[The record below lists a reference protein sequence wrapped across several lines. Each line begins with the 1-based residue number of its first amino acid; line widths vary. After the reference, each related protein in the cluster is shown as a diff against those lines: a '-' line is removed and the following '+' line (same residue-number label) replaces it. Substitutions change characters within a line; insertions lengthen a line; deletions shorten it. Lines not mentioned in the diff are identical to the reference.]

1 MKTKILLL
9 LAFFFVA
16 NSSSAQDRKLIES
29 YKQPESGIMLF
40 PNKTFAAWT
49 YMTVIR
55 GYYQKRPDGVYLL
68 KPQREPLFLVYG
80 YHNDSIG
87 KDKVRIRFANFEEGK
102 NYIQYENGKTYS
114 VFNDHPNCFSYKYIH
129 TFDRKEVGNTLTL
142 MHHIGYYDEKA
153 SYFFEG
159 EGIKTTLQF
168 SLGAYNDFLIS
179 YEELNH
185 LKADIVFVPME
196 IEGEKGAFFHR
207 GKWPEEELKM
217 VKERLKEIPKEHLKR
232 FFIPKE
238 DPEKINEESISFL
251 YAENIEPPTTLIV
264 SKKENRVVGG
274 SYTSKPFEDDEHRSY
289 LQVRTQGS
297 ITDPKKLKVEP
308 KTIFVSECERPSQR
322 REIMAN

>member
-29 YKQPESGIMLF
+29 YKQSESSIMLF
-40 PNKTFAAWT
+40 PNKTFAALT
-49 YMTVIR
+49 YITVIR

-114 VFNDHPNCFSYKYIH
+114 VFNDNPNCFSYKYIH

-142 MHHIGYYDEKA
+142 IHHIGYYDEEV
-153 SYFFEG
+153 SYLFEG
-159 EGIKTTLQF
+159 EGIKNTLQF
-168 SLGAYNDFLIS
+168 PLGAYNDFLIYYDKLS
-179 YEELNH
+179 RE
-185 LKADIVFVPME
+185 KANVVLVP
-196 IEGEKGAFFHR
+196 IKLEGKKGAFFHR

-217 VKERLKEIPKEHLKR
+217 VKERLKEVPKEDLKR
-232 FFIPKE
+232 FFTPKE
-238 DPEKINEESISFL
+238 EPEKINEESISFL
-251 YAENIEPPTTLIV
+251 YAENIEPPTALIV

-274 SYTSKPFEDDEHRSY
+274 SYTSKPIKDKKYRSY
-289 LQVRTQGS
+289 LQVKTQGS
-297 ITDPKKLKVEP
+297 ITDPKQLKVEP
-308 KTIFVSECERPSQR
+308 KTIFVSECEKPSLR
-322 REIMAN
+322 KEIMAN

>member
-1 MKTKILLL
+1 MLMKTKILLL

-114 VFNDHPNCFSYKYIH
+114 VFNDHPNCFSHEYIH
-129 TFDRKEVGNTLTL
+129 TFDRKEVGSTLTL
-142 MHHIGYYDEKA
+142 IHH
-153 SYFFEG
+153 
-159 EGIKTTLQF
+159 
-168 SLGAYNDFLIS
+168 NDFLIYYDKLS
-179 YEELNH
+179 RE
-185 LKADIVFVPME
+185 KANVVLVPMKL
-196 IEGEKGAFFHR
+196 EGKKGAFFHR

-217 VKERLKEIPKEHLKR
+217 VKERLKKVPKEDLKR
-232 FFIPKE
+232 FFVPKE
-238 DPEKINEESISFL
+238 NPKDISQVSISFL
-251 YAENIEPPTTLIV
+251 YAENIEPPTALV
-264 SKKENRVVGG
+264 FLKKDGTVIGEIQA
-274 SYTSKPFEDDEHRSY
+274 SAPFEDDETRLY
-289 LQVRTQGS
+289 LQVNTQGS
-297 ITDPKKLKVEP
+297 ITDPKQLKVEP
-308 KTIFVSECERPSQR
+308 KTIFVSECEKPSKR
-322 REIMAN
+322 RIYQ

>member
-1 MKTKILLL
+1 MRTKILLL
-9 LAFFFVA
+9 LAFFLVA
-16 NSSSAQDRKLIES
+16 NNLLSQDRKLIES

-114 VFNDHPNCFSYKYIH
+114 VFNDNPNCFSYKYIH

-142 MHHIGYYDEKA
+142 IHHIGYYDEEV
-153 SYFFEG
+153 SYLFEE
-159 EGIKTTLQF
+159 EGIKNTLQF
-168 SLGAYNDFLIS
+168 ALGAYNDFLIS

-185 LKADIVFVPME
+185 LKADMVLVPME
-196 IEGEKGAFFHR
+196 LDGENGAFFHR

-217 VKERLKEIPKEHLKR
+217 VKERLKKVPKGDLKR
-232 FFIPKE
+232 FFVPKE
-238 DPEKINEESISFL
+238 KSKDISQESISFL
-251 YAENIEPPTTLIV
+251 YAENIEPPTALIIQ
-264 SKKENRVVGG
+264 KKDGRVVGG
-274 SYTSKPFEDDEHRSY
+274 SYTSKPFENDEVRLY
-289 LQVRTQGS
+289 LQVKTQGS
-297 ITDPKKLKVEP
+297 ITDPKQLKVEP
-308 KTIFVSECERPSQR
+308 KTIFVSECE
-322 REIMAN
+322 

>member
-1 MKTKILLL
+1 MRTKILLL

-16 NSSSAQDRKLIES
+16 NNLLAQDRKLIES

-102 NYIQYENGKTYS
+102 NYIQYENGKIYS
-114 VFNDHPNCFSYKYIH
+114 VFNDHPNCFSHEYIH
-129 TFDRKEVGNTLTL
+129 TFDRKEVGSTLTL
-142 MHHIGYYDEKA
+142 IHHIGYYDEEV
-153 SYFFEG
+153 SYLFEG
-159 EGIKTTLQF
+159 EGIKNTLQF
-168 SLGAYNDFLIS
+168 DLGAYNDFLIS

-185 LKADIVFVPME
+185 LKADMVLVPME
-196 IEGEKGAFFHR
+196 LDGENGAFFHR

-217 VKERLKEIPKEHLKR
+217 VKERLKEVPKEHLKR
-232 FFIPKE
+232 FFVPKE
-238 DPEKINEESISFL
+238 KSKDISQESISFL
-251 YAENIEPPTTLIV
+251 YAENIEPPTALIV
-264 SKKENRVVGG
+264 QKKDGSVVGG
-274 SYTSKPFEDDEHRSY
+274 SYTSKPFENDEVRLY
-289 LQVRTQGS
+289 LQVKTQGS
-297 ITDPKKLKVEP
+297 ITAPKQLKVEP
-308 KTIFVSECERPSQR
+308 KTIFVSECE
-322 REIMAN
+322 

>member
-1 MKTKILLL
+1 MRTKILLL
-9 LAFFFVA
+9 LAFFLVA
-16 NSSSAQDRKLIES
+16 NNLLSQDRKLIES

-80 YHNDSIG
+80 YHHDSIG

-129 TFDRKEVGNTLTL
+129 TFDRKEVGSTLTL
-142 MHHIGYYDEKA
+142 IHHIGYYDEEV
-153 SYFFEG
+153 SYLFEE
-159 EGIKTTLQF
+159 EGIKNTLQF
-168 SLGAYNDFLIS
+168 ALGAYNDFLIS

-185 LKADIVFVPME
+185 LKADMVLVPME
-196 IEGEKGAFFHR
+196 LDGENGAFFHR

-217 VKERLKEIPKEHLKR
+217 VKERLKKVPKGDLKR
-232 FFIPKE
+232 FFVPKE
-238 DPEKINEESISFL
+238 KSKDISQESISFL
-251 YAENIEPPTTLIV
+251 YAENIEPPTALIIQ
-264 SKKENRVVGG
+264 KKDGRVVGG
-274 SYTSKPFEDDEHRSY
+274 SYTSKPFENDEVRLY
-289 LQVRTQGS
+289 LQVKTQGS
-297 ITDPKKLKVEP
+297 ITDPKQLKVEP
-308 KTIFVSECERPSQR
+308 KTIFVSECE
-322 REIMAN
+322 

>member
-1 MKTKILLL
+1 MRTKILLL
-9 LAFFFVA
+9 LAFFLVA

-114 VFNDHPNCFSYKYIH
+114 VFNDNPNCFSYKYIH

-142 MHHIGYYDEKA
+142 IHHIGYYDEEV
-153 SYFFEG
+153 SYLFEE
-159 EGIKTTLQF
+159 EGIKNTLQF
-168 SLGAYNDFLIS
+168 ALGAYNDFLIS

-185 LKADIVFVPME
+185 LKADMVLVPME
-196 IEGEKGAFFHR
+196 LDGENGAFFHR

-217 VKERLKEIPKEHLKR
+217 VKERLKKVPKGDLKR
-232 FFIPKE
+232 FFVPKE
-238 DPEKINEESISFL
+238 KSKDISQESISFL
-251 YAENIEPPTTLIV
+251 YAENIEPPTALIIQ
-264 SKKENRVVGG
+264 KKDGRVVGG
-274 SYTSKPFEDDEHRSY
+274 SYTSKPFENDEVRLY
-289 LQVRTQGS
+289 LQVKTQGS
-297 ITDPKKLKVEP
+297 ITDPKQLKVEP
-308 KTIFVSECERPSQR
+308 KTIFVSECE
-322 REIMAN
+322 